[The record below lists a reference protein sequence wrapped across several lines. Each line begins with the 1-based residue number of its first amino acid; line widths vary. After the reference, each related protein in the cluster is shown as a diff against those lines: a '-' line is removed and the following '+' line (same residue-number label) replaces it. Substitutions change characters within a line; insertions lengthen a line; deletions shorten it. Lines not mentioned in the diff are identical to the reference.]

1 MPSLFTPIA
10 TSTLG
15 HALTM
20 SDPTSVGGEEAAHLF
35 RDTLASLEGKE
46 ATKAASLD
54 SAITAAPLAPHR
66 LSPRTLDL
74 EAQASSAET
83 DPDAQATMAV
93 YVSATIPAPVPAP
106 VQPPTTTVEPRPTTE
121 TSDKEQTS
129 SNSASTS
136 QPNLADEP
144 LQDLEPS
151 PKAQRPSAVS
161 SDPDTV
167 SAVPTPSDRLSP
179 QTGLVSS
186 MANQSQPDQ
195 TQRAQM
201 APPAE
206 NGLAATSQ
214 SEPADQPH
222 APLPASHGETSRSDA
237 PRAETAPS
245 TVTALPNRA
254 LQGPA
259 EDALSQAPT
268 DLNGALDDQVDSLRV
283 RNSDP
288 DQPRLNSPT
297 PTLSPAVTASIKSSS
312 TQSETGIIPPGLP
325 LVEDAEPVQP
335 DTENQGTNRAAQS
348 LPTPPASAAAY
359 HSRLTGPASGS
370 LQNLPTQPVDI
381 PRPLRPEVTSVCATK
396 PVQTAQP
403 EIAANSSAAS
413 SLPATPY
420 NLVSSVQ
427 AQLQAQAMGQSH
439 GPLNGQALA
448 QEQAAIPLDL
458 ASMATAIEGAD
469 LGQGLTTSPEIAA
482 AAPQALNATQMSGL
496 SKSTVETTAQIS
508 AQILRKLEGRA
519 TRFDMTLTPESLGRV
534 DVSLTVEADGQVSAR
549 LAFDNPAAAIEL
561 RGRVDE
567 LRRQL
572 ADAGLNLSRDNLEF
586 TDRNPQ
592 SGSGQGTFDQHQERR
607 AFAGTARL
615 MQEADLPPLTPS
627 PASWL
632 SPSLT
637 PDRVDVKV

>member
-10 TSTLG
+10 TSTSG
-15 HALTM
+15 HSLTM
-20 SDPTSVGGEEAAHLF
+20 SDPTSVGGEEAASLF
-35 RDTLASLEGKE
+35 RDTLASLQGKE
-46 ATKAASLD
+46 ATTAASLD

-66 LSPRTLDL
+66 LSPRALDL
-74 EAQASSAET
+74 ETQASSRET
-83 DPDAQATMAV
+83 DPDAQATMAA
-93 YVSATIPAPVPAP
+93 YVPAP
-106 VQPPTTTVEPRPTTE
+106 IAAPIPVAVETPTTAVEPRQTIE
-121 TSDKEQTS
+121 KSDKGQTS
-129 SNSASTS
+129 SNSAATS
-136 QPNLADEP
+136 HPSLADEA

-151 PKAQRPSAVS
+151 PRAQAASAVS
-161 SDPDTV
+161 SEPDTV
-167 SAVPTPSDRLSP
+167 SAVPTPSDRLNP
-179 QTGLVSS
+179 HTGLVSS
-186 MANQSQPDQ
+186 TAKLGQPWM
-195 TQRAQM
+195 AQM
-201 APPAE
+201 PPPAD

-214 SEPADQPH
+214 SEAADQPH
-222 APLPASHGETSRSDA
+222 SPVPALHGETSRSDA
-237 PRAETAPS
+237 PRAETASS
-245 TVTALPNRA
+245 TVTALTNRA
-254 LQGPA
+254 AHGPA
-259 EDALSQAPT
+259 ANALSKALN
-268 DLNGALDDQVDSLRV
+268 DLGGALEDQVDSQGAH
-283 RNSDP
+283 NSDP

-297 PTLSPAVTASIKSSS
+297 PTLSPTVTASIKSGSA
-312 TQSETGIIPPGLP
+312 QSETGKIPPALP
-325 LVEDAEPVQP
+325 LSEDAETVQP
-335 DTENQGTNRAAQS
+335 DSENQGTNRASQS

-359 HSRLTGPASGS
+359 HSRLTGSASGS
-370 LQNLPTQPVDI
+370 LQNLPTQPVDT
-381 PRPLRPEVTSVCATK
+381 PRLVRPEITSARAAN
-396 PVQTAQP
+396 PEQTAQP
-403 EIAANSSAAS
+403 ELAGNSSGAS

-420 NLVSSVQ
+420 NLVSSIQ
-427 AQLQAQAMGQSH
+427 AQLQAQAMGQAH

-458 ASMATAIEGAD
+458 ASMATAIEGTD
-469 LGQGLTTSPEIAA
+469 LGQGLTTSPETAA
-482 AAPQALNATQMSGL
+482 AAPQALNAAPLSGL

-561 RGRVDE
+561 RGRVDD